1 MLVPRVTKHTLC
13 VDVKEQSSMEWS
25 RILAYAFAR
34 GFTWSIPL
42 NLCNYPT
49 VPVLLTPFFKKRKRK
64 SKQRDEI
71 NVIVPVALTAWHSL
85 ESSERKTS
93 VEKLPSSDWPVGMSL
108 GSCLDYKGMKEGWA
122 HGGQHQAGCPEL
134 YEKPSRAWA
143 WGWASK
149 QCPHG
154 AGLHVLD
161 LSSWPDFLQ
170 WWTVVQMCKTNSFS
184 HELLLVRVFYTS
196 NRMRLGQSWKE
207 TLNLGLKALKVTPLL
222 SHALLG
228 REKERIH
235 TITQFGITVLF
246 TTRICPTLHAFNRLH
261 QQCQCNAG
269 HFQLQNY
276 EDSRNRMWKMFT
288 NAVSFGRG

>member
-1 MLVPRVTKHTLC
+1 M
-13 VDVKEQSSMEWS
+13 
-25 RILAYAFAR
+25 
-34 GFTWSIPL
+34 
-42 NLCNYPT
+42 
-49 VPVLLTPFFKKRKRK
+49 
-64 SKQRDEI
+64 
-71 NVIVPVALTAWHSL
+71 
-85 ESSERKTS
+85 
-93 VEKLPSSDWPVGMSL
+93 GMSL

-134 YEKPSRAWA
+134 YEKTSRAWA

-149 QCPHG
+149 QCPNG

-170 WWTVVQMCKTNSFS
+170 WWTVIQMCKTNSFS

-235 TITQFGITVLF
+235 TITHNLASQFSLPLGSAQHYMLLIDYINSVNVMQDTFNFRIMKVTGIECEKCSLM
-246 TTRICPTLHAFNRLH
+246 
-261 QQCQCNAG
+261 Q
-269 HFQLQNY
+269 
-276 EDSRNRMWKMFT
+276 
-288 NAVSFGRG
+288 